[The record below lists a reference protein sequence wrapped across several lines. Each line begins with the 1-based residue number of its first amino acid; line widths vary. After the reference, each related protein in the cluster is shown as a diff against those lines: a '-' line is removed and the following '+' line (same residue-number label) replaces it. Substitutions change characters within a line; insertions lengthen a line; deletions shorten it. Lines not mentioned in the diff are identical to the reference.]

1 MQELFLELNW
11 NGKYQWVETL
21 GDEFIKISSVLGGRG
36 NPDWSR
42 VPACN
47 GLHDIHSP
55 GVSGWQ
61 GSARRFPRALSALP
75 FVLCYVVLRSKHGR
89 YIDSLF
95 FPEPSSEDLCLVSFP
110 LKGVGSPLQG
120 WRMSCSPPSKKLTV
134 QTRDQETILLA
145 PIAFKKIFKLQPIC
159 PSIGE

>member
-11 NGKYQWVETL
+11 NGKYLWVETL

-75 FVLCYVVLRSKHGR
+75 FVLCYVVLRSTHGK

-120 WRMSCSPPSKKLTV
+120 WRMSCSPPSKNLQFKPEIKKLFSW
-134 QTRDQETILLA
+134 LPLHL
-145 PIAFKKIFKLQPIC
+145 KKYSNCSQYVLQ
-159 PSIGE
+159 